1 MAYSTISKSSSYFN
15 PKAYTGTGSSN
26 ALTGVGFEPSFTWI
40 KSRSNSYS
48 HTLTDA
54 VRGVTKHNASNNSN
68 VEYTSTTEITSFDSD
83 GFTVGTDSGVNNN
96 GSTFASWNWKAGTA
110 VSGATTGSGT
120 AKTYTGSVNTTAGFS
135 IIKYIGNSGSGHQI
149 PHRLGVTPKMIIVKC
164 LNQAQTWTVYHQSL
178 GSGTPQNYWLHLDT
192 TDAQISGLGIWNNT
206 APNATNFT
214 VGDSDNVNGGLNYVA
229 YCFANIQGYS
239 AFGKFLGNANATDG
253 TFVNTGFKPSMVLQK
268 RIDGAE
274 PWFIFDDKRQ
284 GYNPENEYLLPNST
298 DAEGTSN
305 RMNFL
310 SNGFKLMTADGG
322 NNANGGPYIYMAVGQ
337 PIVSTNGDIATAR

>member
-26 ALTGVGFEPSFTWI
+26 AQTGVGFQPDWI
-40 KSRSNSYS
+40 WLKNRSSSSNHHLVDSVRGITKELRSNLSN
-48 HTLTDA
+48 TEATDDQL
-54 VRGVTKHNASNNSN
+54 
-68 VEYTSTTEITSFDSD
+68 ITAFGSD
-83 GFTVGTDSGVNNN
+83 GFTLGTSGSGNTN
-96 GSTFASWNWKAGTA
+96 GDNYASWNWKAGTA
-110 VSGATTGSGT
+110 VSGNTTGSGT
-120 AKTYTGSVNTTAGFS
+120 YKTYTGSVNTTAGFS
-135 IIKYIGNSGSGHQI
+135 IIKYTGNSASGHQI
-149 PHRLGVTPKMIIVKC
+149 PHRLGVAPKMIIVKC

>member
-1 MAYSTISKSSSYFN
+1 MAFISFQPKDYFAT
-15 PKAYTGTGSSN
+15 KLYTGTGSSLAN
-26 ALTGVGFEPSFTWI
+26 TGVGFQPDLTWI

-120 AKTYTGSVNTTAGFS
+120 AKTYTGSVNTTAGVS
-135 IIKYIGNSGSGHQI
+135 IIRYTGNSASGHQI
-149 PHRLGVTPKMIIVKC
+149 PHRLGVAPKMIIVKC

-229 YCFANIQGYS
+229 YCFANI
-239 AFGKFLGNANATDG
+239 
-253 TFVNTGFKPSMVLQK
+253 
-268 RIDGAE
+268 
-274 PWFIFDDKRQ
+274 
-284 GYNPENEYLLPNST
+284 LPY
-298 DAEGTSN
+298 
-305 RMNFL
+305 
-310 SNGFKLMTADGG
+310 
-322 NNANGGPYIYMAVGQ
+322 PYIPLLFTIENIFISIYQAKLASKIDTYLSLKIFRAIMILSQA
-337 PIVSTNGDIATAR
+337 SSAKRCRELDYSS